1 MSKTVYAGPGF
12 LPLLTIVFIALKL
25 TGHITWSWFW
35 VLSPML
41 IPLILVVILIFVV
54 GSITVIM
61 DLAKNKKNKSK

>member
-1 MSKTVYAGPGF
+1 MSKTVYTGPGF

-61 DLAKNKKNKSK
+61 DLTKNKKNKSK

>member
-1 MSKTVYAGPGF
+1 MSKTVYSGPGF